1 VSAVI
6 YRETGLHE
14 IDCIRSLWEDLNTFH
29 TEKTPHFRLHY
40 ERMTFEERKEY
51 FINLTRTGLLHVDLA
66 SDAYSSTGV
75 GYCVCSVSLEKN
87 GIIESI
93 FVHPAYR
100 SKGIGTTLVTRG
112 LQWMNSC
119 GVKQKRV
126 SVAAGNEDALPFY
139 AKFQFAPRM
148 TVLEQIPE
156 S

>member
-6 YRETGLHE
+6 YREIGVHE

-29 TEKTPHFRLHY
+29 REKTPHFRLHY

-51 FINLTRTGLLHVDLA
+51 FISLTRTGFLHTDIA
-66 SDAYSSTGV
+66 SIADSGMGV
-75 GYCVCSVSLEKN
+75 GYCVCSVSVEKN
-87 GIIESI
+87 GSIESI

-100 SKGIGTTLVTRG
+100 SKGIGTALVTRG
-112 LQWMNSC
+112 LQWMDSC
-119 GVKQKRV
+119 GAMQKRV

-139 AKFQFAPRM
+139 AKSRFVPRM